1 MSNYLPPRNSDGS
14 YRDERSNT
22 VEDAAD
28 FEHHFNSHMYDDE
41 CDDEY
46 GEEEEDN
53 DDCGCSDPCCPC
65 DGSKRGT
72 P

>member
-1 MSNYLPPRNSDGS
+1 MSSYPPRNKDGS

-22 VEDAAD
+22 VEDAVE
-28 FEHHFNSHMYDDE
+28 FEHYFNSHMYDDE

-46 GEEEEDN
+46 DEDEDEDE
-53 DDCGCSDPCCPC
+53 DDCNCSDPCCPC
-65 DGSKRGT
+65 GGRKRGT